1 MKKRQKIWIV
11 VLLTLL
17 AAAAVFFALL
27 GSGGKDDAPQTGNL
41 IVNGDFALTTDGEPD
56 GWQTGAWV
64 TSAGASYLEAVTL
77 EDGTTAALVENAAAN
92 DARFEQT
99 IAVRENATY
108 RLTARVRAE
117 GCGEGTKGANVSFSG
132 VYGTSRD
139 LHDTNGQWGTLTL
152 YGRTGKGQKE
162 ITVMARLGG
171 YGAENTGK
179 AWFTDVSLEQ
189 VETVPV
195 GETVLDLATP
205 APSKKTDAGAPKT
218 AKERSI
224 PLLIGAAC
232 VYMALAALLVRG
244 LTGKK
249 LNARAGLAVSLLAA
263 LVIRV
268 LLAFT
273 VEGYGVDMGCFG
285 AWAGKMAN
293 GGPAN
298 FYEVGYFCDYPPA
311 YMLVLWLLGLLG
323 RALGLGAG
331 SMAFQGL
338 MKLVPIACDL
348 ALAAVCFKWA
358 EKSWAKARRWP
369 WPRCWR

>member
-17 AAAAVFFALL
+17 AAAAVFFALF

-108 RLTARVRAE
+108 RLTARVMAE

-139 LHDTNGQWGTLTL
+139 LHDTNGQWETLTL

-171 YGAENTGK
+171 YGA
-179 AWFTDVSLEQ
+179 
-189 VETVPV
+189 
-195 GETVLDLATP
+195 
-205 APSKKTDAGAPKT
+205 
-218 AKERSI
+218 
-224 PLLIGAAC
+224 
-232 VYMALAALLVRG
+232 
-244 LTGKK
+244 
-249 LNARAGLAVSLLAA
+249 
-263 LVIRV
+263 
-268 LLAFT
+268 
-273 VEGYGVDMGCFG
+273 
-285 AWAGKMAN
+285 
-293 GGPAN
+293 
-298 FYEVGYFCDYPPA
+298 
-311 YMLVLWLLGLLG
+311 
-323 RALGLGAG
+323 
-331 SMAFQGL
+331 
-338 MKLVPIACDL
+338 
-348 ALAAVCFKWA
+348 
-358 EKSWAKARRWP
+358 
-369 WPRCWR
+369 